1 MPRAGFTSR
10 GWSVAAAAVA
20 AILLFGGLLAGF
32 VNRNVL
38 DGDRFASHV
47 DAVRRDPAVARQ
59 VGQAMTD
66 QLLRAAP
73 DLVAVRPLIEATS
86 TSLAGSTVFSPIV
99 RASAATLHR
108 AFTGQDSG
116 GVALRLVDVGSAL
129 AGLLPVIA
137 PQAADRVPPNLSVT
151 LEQAGR
157 GSVAARTAH
166 LAHLVGVLSWL
177 LPVLALVF
185 FAIGLW
191 LAPDRNRAVVRTGWA
206 VVWAGVAVGAL
217 AVAGAVTASVADEQ
231 TLNGALIRGT
241 WHEFGGGLWWAAGLA
256 VAAGLLIVAGATAR
270 IPDVDLAALG
280 RRAWLLFSRRPERRA
295 ARIGRGLALAVVGLA
310 AALRPGLTFSVLGV
324 VVGLVLLVTGVGEIA
339 AASGARR
346 EATSV
351 RADRRWVPAVVLGV
365 AVVVV
370 ATLVAVDASPA
381 DREVSA
387 VAAGPDTCNG
397 HVELC
402 SRRYDDVAF
411 PATHNAMSAA
421 DEPGW
426 FVPEQPTGLIGQL
439 DAGIRVLL
447 IDTYYGQTTE
457 RSGLIATA
465 PASYAQALADAK
477 RDYGPDVVASAL
489 RLHSALLPAPTGPPT
504 PYLCHG
510 LCEVGATAWD
520 PLMAQVRSWLQA
532 HPREVVTFF
541 IQDAVSPADTAAVFD
556 RAGLLPYVHT
566 QSPGQPWPTL
576 GQMISSGR
584 RVVVLMENH
593 GGGATYPWLLQGF
606 DWVQDTPY
614 TNPTVADL
622 SCTLNRGTATSPLFL
637 VNYWLSNFVSLVSDA
652 RTVNAYDRLW
662 PYVST
667 CREQRHHLP
676 NYVAVNYYDQ
686 GDLFRVVD
694 QLNGVH

>member
-10 GWSVAAAAVA
+10 GWAATASAVG
-20 AILLFGGLLAGF
+20 AIVLFGGILAGF

-86 TSLAGSTVFSPIV
+86 TSLASSTVFSPIV
-99 RASAATLHR
+99 RASAQTLHR

-116 GVALRLVDVGSAL
+116 GVALRLVNVGSAL

-137 PQAADRVPPNLSVT
+137 PQAADRVPPDLSVT

-166 LAHLVGVLSWL
+166 LARLVGVLSWL
-177 LPVLALVF
+177 LPVLALGF
-185 FAIGLW
+185 FGIGLW

-206 VVWAGVAVGAL
+206 VVWAGVALGVL

-231 TLNGALIRGT
+231 TLHGALVRGA
-241 WHEFGGGLWWAAGLA
+241 WHEFGGGLWWAAGLT
-256 VAAGLLIVAGATAR
+256 VGAGLLIVAAATAR
-270 IPDVDLAALG
+270 IPDVDLAVLG
-280 RRAWLLFSRRPERRA
+280 RRAWLLLSRRPERRS
-295 ARIGRGLALAVVGLA
+295 ARIGRGLALSVVGLA

-324 VVGLVLLVTGVGEIA
+324 VAGLVLLVAGVGEIA

-346 EATSV
+346 AATPA
-351 RADRRWVPAVVLGV
+351 RANRRWVPAIVLGA
-365 AVVVV
+365 AVGVV

-381 DREVSA
+381 DRAVSA
-387 VAAGPDTCNG
+387 VAAGADTCNG

-402 SRRYDDVAF
+402 SRRYDEVAF

-426 FVPEQPTGLIGQL
+426 FIPEQPTGLIGQL

-447 IDTYYGQTTE
+447 IDTYYGQTTQ

-489 RLHSALLPAPTGPPT
+489 RLHDALIPAPTGPPK

-520 PLMAQVRSWLQA
+520 PLMVQVRSWLQA

-541 IQDAVSPADTAAVFD
+541 LQDAVSPADTAAVFD

-606 DWVQDTPY
+606 NWVQDTPY

>member
-1 MPRAGFTSR
+1 
-10 GWSVAAAAVA
+10 
-20 AILLFGGLLAGF
+20 
-32 VNRNVL
+32 
-38 DGDRFASHV
+38 
-47 DAVRRDPAVARQ
+47 
-59 VGQAMTD
+59 
-66 QLLRAAP
+66 
-73 DLVAVRPLIEATS
+73 
-86 TSLAGSTVFSPIV
+86 
-99 RASAATLHR
+99 
-108 AFTGQDSG
+108 
-116 GVALRLVDVGSAL
+116 
-129 AGLLPVIA
+129 
-137 PQAADRVPPNLSVT
+137 
-151 LEQAGR
+151 
-157 GSVAARTAH
+157 
-166 LAHLVGVLSWL
+166 
-177 LPVLALVF
+177 
-185 FAIGLW
+185 
-191 LAPDRNRAVVRTGWA
+191 
-206 VVWAGVAVGAL
+206 
-217 AVAGAVTASVADEQ
+217 
-231 TLNGALIRGT
+231 
-241 WHEFGGGLWWAAGLA
+241 
-256 VAAGLLIVAGATAR
+256 
-270 IPDVDLAALG
+270 
-280 RRAWLLFSRRPERRA
+280 
-295 ARIGRGLALAVVGLA
+295 
-310 AALRPGLTFSVLGV
+310 
-324 VVGLVLLVTGVGEIA
+324 
-339 AASGARR
+339 
-346 EATSV
+346 
-351 RADRRWVPAVVLGV
+351 
-365 AVVVV
+365 
-370 ATLVAVDASPA
+370 
-381 DREVSA
+381 
-387 VAAGPDTCNG
+387 
-397 HVELC
+397 
-402 SRRYDDVAF
+402 
-411 PATHNAMSAA
+411 MSAA

-426 FVPEQPTGLIGQL
+426 FIPEQPTGLIGQL

-457 RSGLIATA
+457 RNGLIATA

-489 RLHSALLPAPTGPPT
+489 RLHGALLPAPTGPPT

-520 PLMAQVRSWLQA
+520 PLMVQVRSWLQA

-622 SCTLNRGTATSPLFL
+622 SCTHNRGTATSPLFL